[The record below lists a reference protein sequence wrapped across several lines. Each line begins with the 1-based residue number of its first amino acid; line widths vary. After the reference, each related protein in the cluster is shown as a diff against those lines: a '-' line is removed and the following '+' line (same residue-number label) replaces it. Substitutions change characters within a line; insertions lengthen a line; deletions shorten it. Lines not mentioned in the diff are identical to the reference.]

1 MFFRHWDAAAV
12 VVLPSVHFY
21 SSSNILPKSV
31 RLFITPSEDSEAEP
45 VSKSVSLREF
55 FFFFFFVDNKRDK
68 KDLRGKWFFF
78 FRYEIVLG
86 KNWELYMVRYRRIF
100 NMDNALRVLAFR
112 CLDGIISKGS
122 WNVFPRCYCL
132 FQRYLLTFRNI
143 FWEQHEDRKEKEE
156 REKQMRSCASII

>member
-1 MFFRHWDAAAV
+1 MCFSAIETAAAA

-21 SSSNILPKSV
+21 SSSNILPKSM
-31 RLFITPSEDSEAEP
+31 RLFITPSEDSEAET
-45 VSKSVSLREF
+45 VSKSVSLRE

-68 KDLRGKWFFF
+68 KDLRGKRFFF

-112 CLDGIISKGS
+112 YLDGIISKGS
-122 WNVFPRCYCL
+122 
-132 FQRYLLTFRNI
+132 
-143 FWEQHEDRKEKEE
+143 
-156 REKQMRSCASII
+156 

>member
-1 MFFRHWDAAAV
+1 MCFSAIETAAAA

-21 SSSNILPKSV
+21 SSSNILPKSM
-31 RLFITPSEDSEAEP
+31 RLFITPSEDSEAET

-55 FFFFFFVDNKRDK
+55 FFFFSLIINGIK
-68 KDLRGKWFFF
+68 KIYEGNDFF

-112 CLDGIISKGS
+112 YLDGIISKGS
-122 WNVFPRCYCL
+122 
-132 FQRYLLTFRNI
+132 
-143 FWEQHEDRKEKEE
+143 
-156 REKQMRSCASII
+156 